1 MSKGHSWS
9 NTKTKQESTEL
20 YIVVL
25 CLYSEPYH
33 KQIHQSRQLKNLYL
47 WISDIYDTFFLK
59 TCFYE
64 LSFIYKTL
72 E

>member
-25 CLYSEPYH
+25 CLYSESYL

-47 WISDIYDTFFLK
+47 WISDIYDTLFLK
-59 TCFYE
+59 GMFLWIKFY
-64 LSFIYKTL
+64 L
-72 E
+72 